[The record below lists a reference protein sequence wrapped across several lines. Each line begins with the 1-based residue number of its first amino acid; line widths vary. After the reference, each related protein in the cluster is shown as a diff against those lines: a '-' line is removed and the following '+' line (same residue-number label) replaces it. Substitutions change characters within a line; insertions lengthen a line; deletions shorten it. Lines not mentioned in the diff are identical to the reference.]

1 MIADPSG
8 SPSIPNH
15 AVYDISPEV
24 KSIGYLRDPESSD
37 EEEVW
42 GWVDDWNIFNVL
54 DEFEDEQWNTN
65 CVFVFC

>member
-42 GWVDDWNIFNVL
+42 G
-54 DEFEDEQWNTN
+54 
-65 CVFVFC
+65 